1 MPALRCL
8 TQVELLKS
16 KVVGRDSGF
25 IFARDPALI
34 SIYEVVT
41 ALEGEFKLSS
51 CRDVVDDGRLLPIFS
66 NLHLGLGRKYYPKFC
81 RPTCSK
87 RSNHVAAP
95 LPIVCPLKIFYA

>member
-1 MPALRCL
+1 M
-8 TQVELLKS
+8 
-16 KVVGRDSGF
+16 GRNPGF

-41 ALEGEFKLSS
+41 ALEGEFKPSS

-66 NLHLGLGRKYYPKFC
+66 YLHMGLGRKYYPIFC

-87 RSNHVAAP
+87 CSNPDAAP
-95 LPIVCPLKIFYA
+95 LPIVCPLKILVR